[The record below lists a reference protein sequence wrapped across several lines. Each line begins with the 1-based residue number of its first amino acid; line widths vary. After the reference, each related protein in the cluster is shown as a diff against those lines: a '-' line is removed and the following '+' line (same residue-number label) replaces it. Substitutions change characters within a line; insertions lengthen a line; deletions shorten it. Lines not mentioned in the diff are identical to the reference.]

1 MTGAPAQRCA
11 ASSSAPE
18 LELPRLRKIQREEWP
33 LKISEAAVFFLFDRL
48 LELFAGNRLT
58 AQNHRDQFLLIDRG
72 LIAQCVRQRIVLAAN
87 PSMSPR
93 RPLLAWDPLAQ
104 KASPRRR

>member
-18 LELPRLRKIQREEWP
+18 LELPRLRKIQLQEWP

-48 LELFAGNRLT
+48 LELLSGNRLT
-58 AQNHRDQFLLIDRG
+58 AQNHRDDLLVIDRS
-72 LIAQCVRQRIVLAAN
+72 LIGQRVRQRIVLALKHQ
-87 PSMSPR
+87 
-93 RPLLAWDPLAQ
+93 RPLGSLCWLASLLR
-104 KASPRRR
+104 KK